1 MLEGHEGALID
12 LLQEL
17 KRDQKAGNPIPPNVF
32 EALLPIC
39 PQANF
44 EFVVCRRGHSGGIE
58 VLLVKRPDTVPSYPG
73 CWHCPGAFI
82 RTGDKP
88 DDVCERIRTGK
99 MAGATIKSIRF
110 LDFQMYSDPSRNG
123 MTVVRLVHLVEIE
136 GEPPV
141 GEFFEIFPTPNLPEP
156 LVWEQPMLI
165 RAAAM
170 FEFQAP

>member
-1 MLEGHEGALID
+1 MQEGHEAVLIE

-17 KRDQKAGNPIPPNVF
+17 KQDQVDGKGIPPNVF
-32 EALLPIC
+32 EALLPIS

-44 EFVVCRRGHSGGIE
+44 EFVVCRKGDRGQTE

-73 CWHCPGAFI
+73 HWHCPGAFI

-88 DDVCERIRTGK
+88 EDVCQRIRNGK
-99 MAGATIKSIRF
+99 MGKANIKTIRF
-110 LDFQMYSDPSRNG
+110 LNFQMYSDPSRNG

-141 GEFFEIFPTPNLPEP
+141 GEFFEIFPTPRLPEP
-156 LVWEQPMLI
+156 LVWEQPILI
-165 RAAAM
+165 QAAAM